1 MLTAAWLIRRIFER
15 HGWPLSEAWRLT
27 THSAE
32 AWPRGRKI
40 DPEGPDP
47 ANPIL
52 SRADILDLLPIVP
65 RAAAVSLLLRYPR
78 EIAAVALTALAFA
91 AFWGWVGER
100 ERAAAA
106 QARAEIVQQRLDA
119 SLDSLDIERDRTAR
133 ADSQAVRNLRELF
146 DERAESERAERAAE
160 EAVRLAEQKVSLTL
174 DIIRDNATPAIR
186 QAVNRLEIQ
195 LVQERTAYR
204 TLVRSLR
211 SQLVVA
217 DSTARL
223 WQTRYAA
230 VESVVSTQDQ
240 VIQDYEARL
249 AVELHRNDTSWSG
262 PGGRC
267 PQVCWRVHGGVC
279 PGGEPLIGRV
289 RREYPVD

>member
-1 MLTAAWLIRRIFER
+1 M
-15 HGWPLSEAWRLT
+15 
-27 THSAE
+27 
-32 AWPRGRKI
+32 
-40 DPEGPDP
+40 
-47 ANPIL
+47 
-52 SRADILDLLPIVP
+52 
-65 RAAAVSLLLRYPR
+65 SLLLRYPR

-106 QARAEIVQQRLDA
+106 QARAEIGQQRLDA
-119 SLDSLDIERDRTAR
+119 SLDSLDIERDRTDR

-262 PGGRC
+262 PVVGALKY
-267 PQVCWRVHGGVC
+267 VGVFAA
-279 PGGEPLIGRV
+279 GYALAKR
-289 RREYPVD
+289 